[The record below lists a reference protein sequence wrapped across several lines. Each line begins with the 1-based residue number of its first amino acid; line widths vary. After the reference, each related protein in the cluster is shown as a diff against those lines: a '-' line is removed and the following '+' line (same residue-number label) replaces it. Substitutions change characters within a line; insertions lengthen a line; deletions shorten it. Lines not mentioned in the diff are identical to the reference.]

1 MLLTQILA
9 TAFVIVG
16 CCVTMYVCIYC
27 CYCIVRGI
35 DVDEY
40 KLMVVV
46 VFGVSIMCL
55 VFTLLLFSLIYELT
69 IHLILQWC

>member
-1 MLLTQILA
+1 MLLTQLLA

-16 CCVTMYVCIYC
+16 CCITMYVCIYH

-35 DVDEY
+35 IVDEY

-46 VFGVSIMCL
+46 VFGVSIMSIIF
-55 VFTLLLFSLIYELT
+55 VLLLFSRIYELT
-69 IHLILQWC
+69 SHLTL